1 MLGPRNVLS
10 RDEEGGSHESN
21 HLMSSSSMSLP
32 VDTSPQHLPICLVCD
47 TIQPDKTRH
56 RLCLD
61 GPFRGSSRILPALH
75 IRVVAE
81 AEEQMMRLVG
91 VG

>member
-1 MLGPRNVLS
+1 
-10 RDEEGGSHESN
+10 
-21 HLMSSSSMSLP
+21 MSLP
-32 VDTSPQHLPICLVCD
+32 VDTSPQRLPICLVCD
-47 TIQPDKTRH
+47 TIRPDKTRH

-61 GPFRGSSRILPALH
+61 GPFRGSSQILPALH
-75 IRVVAE
+75 IHIVEE